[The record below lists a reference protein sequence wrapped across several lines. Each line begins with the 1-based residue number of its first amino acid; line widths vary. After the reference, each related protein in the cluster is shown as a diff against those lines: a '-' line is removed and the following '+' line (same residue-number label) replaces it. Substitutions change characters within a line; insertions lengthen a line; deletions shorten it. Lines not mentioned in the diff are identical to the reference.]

1 MISGAGGAA
10 SPAGYGWFHS
20 VVEVPATAKRIDMSA
35 EAREKMRR
43 GSGLIPRCSVVGTVR
58 QPTRGL
64 LFRPSNRHMLQ
75 LEPLSDAEIPIRAP
89 RLFLS
94 AE

>member
-1 MISGAGGAA
+1 MIA
-10 SPAGYGWFHS
+10 SPTGYLWFHS
-20 VVEVPATAKRIDMSA
+20 VVETPAAGKRIYMSA

-43 GSGLIPRCSVVGTVR
+43 GSGLIPCYEVVGTVR
-58 QPTRGL
+58 QPKRAS

-75 LEPLSDAEIPIRAP
+75 LEPLSDAEILIRAP

-94 AE
+94 AELE

>member
-1 MISGAGGAA
+1 M
-10 SPAGYGWFHS
+10 Y
-20 VVEVPATAKRIDMSA
+20 MSA

-43 GSGLIPRCSVVGTVR
+43 GSGLIPCYEVVGTVR
-58 QPTRGL
+58 QPKRAL
-64 LFRPSNRHMLQ
+64 LFRPLNRHMLQ